1 MTLNNIHLNNLTDS
15 EQNLLKNSLQESIAQ
30 TANLNIS
37 AIMNLTLEST
47 ENTVFSIVLTNEL
60 PVETDH
66 NNNHLHKNNKEKKK
80 NMRENSIQKQDLPV
94 NPSSNR
100 LILVEFLII
109 EFTSTFHDQIV
120 NSSSH
125 SDCSRSSSSSSSSSS
140 RTDLIETF
148 RSLLDCH
155 NGTNF
160 IQLLNDVITTNI
172 IQSNLSMTSFHDLLE
187 AINQTQLIG
196 LVTINKT
203 PTPSPTTV
211 PIDRNHAQTKT
222 GLDSNSLAIA
232 IAIPIMVILLLILFI
247 CIWFY
252 RKRQRTDRYVY
263 VDQPQ
268 HQQQQAQEWRREE
281 LVVADQVREEL
292 HLGVDPAPVL
302 VHIPGP
308 NDHHQVEIQVG
319 FDEEQLPPLPPLPPP
334 APTPAPPHEVHG
346 SVLVHRNDE
355 ELAL

>member
-1 MTLNNIHLNNLTDS
+1 MLT
-15 EQNLLKNSLQESIAQ
+15 I
-30 TANLNIS
+30 
-37 AIMNLTLEST
+37 
-47 ENTVFSIVLTNEL
+47 
-60 PVETDH
+60 
-66 NNNHLHKNNKEKKK
+66 
-80 NMRENSIQKQDLPV
+80 
-94 NPSSNR
+94 
-100 LILVEFLII
+100 LII
-109 EFTSTFHDQIV
+109 IV
-120 NSSSH
+120 
-125 SDCSRSSSSSSSSSS
+125 
-140 RTDLIETF
+140 RTDLIEIF

-211 PIDRNHAQTKT
+211 PIDRNHAQKKT

-232 IAIPIMVILLLILFI
+232 IAIPFMVILLLILFI

-263 VDQPQ
+263 VDQQ
-268 HQQQQAQEWRREE
+268 QQQQAQEWRREE
-281 LVVADQVREEL
+281 LVVADQVQEEL